1 MKRTLCIAIGLM
13 SIQFAAISQNQ
24 ITGFWLPE
32 EGKSIIEI
40 YRKDTD
46 TLNGKIVWLERP
58 TNGKGEPH
66 TDKMNPDK
74 TLQDRP
80 LLGLDMLVDL
90 TYDRKTWVGKL
101 YTPKKGRTVD
111 VRLSLISD
119 DRLKVTV
126 SFRGFTRNQFWTRT
140 ELPK

>member
-74 TLQDRP
+74 TLQD
-80 LLGLDMLVDL
+80 
-90 TYDRKTWVGKL
+90 
-101 YTPKKGRTVD
+101 
-111 VRLSLISD
+111 
-119 DRLKVTV
+119 
-126 SFRGFTRNQFWTRT
+126 
-140 ELPK
+140 